1 MDVEKIVKEIKKG
14 NLVIIPTDTVY
25 GISADMNNE
34 KAIEK
39 VFEAKKRD
47 KNKPLILLVSN
58 LEMLKKYV
66 KKISPLEEK
75 IIKKYM
81 PGRLTML
88 FLKNEEVSDLV
99 TAGSFFVGIRIPDDL
114 NLIKIINKVGNPIIS
129 TSANISG
136 ENTVTNVKNIDKKLL
151 KYVSYVE
158 DAGIIESFPSTV
170 IKVEDDEII
179 ILRKGDIALKIVKD
193 GNFKI
198 RGELWKEKL

>member
-99 TAGSFFVGIRIPDDL
+99 SAGSFFVGIRIPDDL

-170 IKVEDDEII
+170 IKVEDDEIT

-198 RGELWKEKL
+198 RGEL